1 MQFAKYDRICNTEL
15 QGKEIMQSNGD
26 EFLLIGIQTLYSK
39 SCVVGLK
46 SFSSFDSYLFRF
58 SHNQIHHGIWIIQIL
73 C

>member
-1 MQFAKYDRICNTEL
+1 MQFAKYDKIYNMEL
-15 QGKEIMQSNGD
+15 QGNDAMDGN

-58 SHNQIHHGIWIIQIL
+58 SDHQIHHGIWIIQIL

>member
-1 MQFAKYDRICNTEL
+1 MQFAKYDKIYNREL
-15 QGKEIMQSNGD
+15 QGKEIMQRNGD
-26 EFLLIGIQTLYSK
+26 EFLLIVIQYSK

-58 SHNQIHHGIWIIQIL
+58 SDHQIHHGIWIIQIL

>member
-1 MQFAKYDRICNTEL
+1 MQFAKYDEIYKREL

-46 SFSSFDSYLFRF
+46 SFSSFDLYSLRF
-58 SHNQIHHGIWIIQIL
+58 SYNQIHHGIWIIQIL